1 MFAIVQT
8 GGKQYNVT
16 EGDIIKVEKLS
27 NAVGDKIN
35 LEVLLVSSDNK
46 VVAGTPTVKGAEVTA
61 EVLSHGK
68 GDKIVVYKYKP
79 KKNERKKQGH
89 RQPWT
94 DEGSDIVCS
103 AVSTA
108 TQMAVCG
115 INEVLKLNTETKIKD
130 GYLKFG
136 LSKQDYNN
144 EQAQFILKTMFKTLQ
159 DITRQYGDYVKMEV
173 KRDVY

>member
-35 LEVLLVSSDNK
+35 LEVLLVSSENK

-94 DEGSDIVCS
+94 ELKIVS
-103 AVSTA
+103 
-108 TQMAVCG
+108 
-115 INEVLKLNTETKIKD
+115 IK
-130 GYLKFG
+130 
-136 LSKQDYNN
+136 
-144 EQAQFILKTMFKTLQ
+144 M
-159 DITRQYGDYVKMEV
+159 
-173 KRDVY
+173 